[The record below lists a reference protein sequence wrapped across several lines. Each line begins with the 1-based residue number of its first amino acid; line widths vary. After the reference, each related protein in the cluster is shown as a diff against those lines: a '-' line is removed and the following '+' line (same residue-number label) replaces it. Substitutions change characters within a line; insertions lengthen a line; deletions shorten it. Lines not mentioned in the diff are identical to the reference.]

1 MNVSMEFISSIAIN
15 DAAVKNAASLV
26 RKNSFS
32 ELIADAEGTFLG
44 GKCAGAGARHTFAPL
59 ISSTKA
65 PPFFGARAPVGRYPA
80 NMF

>member
-32 ELIADAEGTFLG
+32 
-44 GKCAGAGARHTFAPL
+44 
-59 ISSTKA
+59 
-65 PPFFGARAPVGRYPA
+65 
-80 NMF
+80 